1 MKSVTLKDVAKAA
14 GVSYATVSRA
24 LSGSHQIGSD
34 TRERI
39 IKLCDEMGYTTNYV
53 ARSMVTKR
61 TGLIGLVVPS
71 IDNQFMSELAY
82 YAEMSARGHGYN
94 IMLCNSG
101 PDLKQEKTVVKLLLS
116 RQVDGILIV
125 PQSPKTYENI
135 RAYTDQVPTVFLSEN
150 LRDQPQSYVAVD
162 NSRGTYIGTKYLYD
176 LGHRDILYFGRRH
189 TATHQLRAEGYWFV
203 TVEELLPINK
213 ITGVTNMFHKGMG
226 HNLNTRAAA
235 LRYAKEQG
243 RDYKE
248 ITVIVAHL
256 GGGISV
262 SAHSHGRII
271 DSVSDDAGPFSPDR
285 GGSLNMLY
293 VLDMCYSGKYTKAEM
308 TKKLRGEGGMSAL
321 LGTHDCQEVE
331 RRIAQGD
338 EWAAL
343 VYQAQALQIAKG
355 VGTMLA
361 CFTSLI
367 DAVILTG
374 GLANSKMLTGK
385 VIDYLHN
392 LCRVVVIPGENEMEA
407 LALGGLRILRG
418 EEEVHEFHPVCP
430 VAQGRP

>member
-82 YAEMSARGHGYN
+82 YAEMSARNHGYN

-162 NSRGTYIGTKYLYD
+162 NSRGTYIGTKYLYE

-189 TATHQLRAEGYWFV
+189 TTTHQFRAEGYIRACQELGLTPRFFNSEFTRSSINNGYQLAKELFAKPIDYSAIFASTDSNALGV
-203 TVEELLPINK
+203 LKAADDAHINIPGQLSLIGFDNISSTALPRIELTTMEQPKRDMAVQAVDMLRDKIENGTQGYVHQILLPTLIK
-213 ITGVTNMFHKGMG
+213 RSTC
-226 HNLNTRAAA
+226 
-235 LRYAKEQG
+235 
-243 RDYKE
+243 RD
-248 ITVIVAHL
+248 
-256 GGGISV
+256 
-262 SAHSHGRII
+262 
-271 DSVSDDAGPFSPDR
+271 
-285 GGSLNMLY
+285 LY
-293 VLDMCYSGKYTKAEM
+293 S
-308 TKKLRGEGGMSAL
+308 S
-321 LGTHDCQEVE
+321 
-331 RRIAQGD
+331 
-338 EWAAL
+338 
-343 VYQAQALQIAKG
+343 
-355 VGTMLA
+355 
-361 CFTSLI
+361 
-367 DAVILTG
+367 
-374 GLANSKMLTGK
+374 
-385 VIDYLHN
+385 
-392 LCRVVVIPGENEMEA
+392 
-407 LALGGLRILRG
+407 
-418 EEEVHEFHPVCP
+418 
-430 VAQGRP
+430 